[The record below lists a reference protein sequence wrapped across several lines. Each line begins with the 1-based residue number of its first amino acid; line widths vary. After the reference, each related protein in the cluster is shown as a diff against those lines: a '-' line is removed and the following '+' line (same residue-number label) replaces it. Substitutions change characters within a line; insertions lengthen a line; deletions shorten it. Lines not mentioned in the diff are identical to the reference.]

1 MPRARQADIAVIGA
15 GIVGLAHAYE
25 AARRGLSVVLFERN
39 ARALGASIRNFG
51 MILPLG
57 MSPGVVHERAMR
69 SREVWL
75 EVAP

>member
-25 AARRGLSVVLFERN
+25 AARRGP
-39 ARALGASIRNFG
+39 LGCSLRRLDPHR

-57 MSPGVVHERAMR
+57 MTPGIVHP
-69 SREVWL
+69 SSNN
-75 EVAP
+75 P